1 MGMAEKANLEDMVNE
16 AREAARA
23 AAGDGDAGAGTG
35 YSALPGLVRE
45 LLRTPGFKEL
55 LLIHLRDVNPDN
67 AAELV
72 RAFLWEDVAFS
83 MSVLGASPAL
93 VNWVVELLLE
103 LGKQLNNFTLDILRD
118 FIARLGKDLDT
129 EKLKQLPSAYA
140 PLVNQLLLEDR
151 EALDALIA
159 GIGAVAERMM
169 EAGERAWRKIW
180 NTADFGKIRVG
191 LTAHLEERRAEL
203 DGEPGLL
210 NPVAISNL
218 LGVVPPLAN
227 YILRVITRTLQSL
240 NLPAEILANAVFQ
253 LLEDIDMA
261 EMGGLVNALAGL
273 VINLHRGNLVLGRDE
288 PRFKAVLERVSRELV
303 DNVDG
308 EAFREM
314 LTALKEDGAVIG
326 QVLSGYVYATPEST
340 ARAARALYLAVGALL
355 RSAAEHLR
363 RFSELPPEAVAAM
376 DAYFEEAVDP
386 RELARVI
393 NYNAVLLNK
402 AFDARPDL
410 LAGFTAK
417 LLAGL
422 DTEALAEAGKKM
434 ALQVR
439 DAALADPA
447 VKAALEPEAV
457 AERINA
463 ALAALNAFAWRNP
476 GMMADKAARV
486 LATVNVDDLVLAAS
500 EVAGAAFAALRKH
513 PEVIGKVARPLMAKL
528 AKPVA
533 ICAGVTGALVIAAIS
548 LRKRGQART

>member
-1 MGMAEKANLEDMVNE
+1 MAEKTNLEDLVRE

-23 AAGDGDAGAGTG
+23 AGDDGGGAGAGMG

-45 LLRTPGFKEL
+45 LIRTPGFKEL
-55 LLIHLRDVNPDN
+55 LLIHLRDVNPAN

-83 MSVLGASPAL
+83 MSVLGASPSL

-103 LGKQLNNFTLDILRD
+103 LGKQLNNFTLDILKD

-129 EKLKQLPSAYA
+129 ERLKEIPSAYA

-159 GIGAVAERMM
+159 GIGAVAERMLQ
-169 EAGERAWRKIW
+169 AGERTWRKVW
-180 NTADFGKIRVG
+180 NTADFGKVRVG
-191 LTAHLEERRAEL
+191 LTAHLEGRRAEL
-203 DGEPGLL
+203 EGEPGLF

-227 YILRVITRTLQSL
+227 YLLRVMTRALQALS
-240 NLPAEILANAVFQ
+240 LPAEILANAVFQ

-273 VINLHRGNLVLGRDE
+273 VTALHRGNLVLGRDE
-288 PRFKAVLERVSRELV
+288 PRFKAVLERVSRDLV
-303 DNVDG
+303 DSVDG

-314 LTALKEDGAVIG
+314 LVALKEDGAVIG
-326 QVLSGYVYATPEST
+326 QVLSGYIYATPDST
-340 ARAARALYLAVGALL
+340 VQAARALYLAVGAAL
-355 RSAAEHLR
+355 RAAAEHLR

-410 LAGFTAK
+410 LAGFAGK

-422 DTEALAEAGKKM
+422 DTEALAEAGKKA
-434 ALQVR
+434 ALQVKE
-439 DAALADPA
+439 AALADPA
-447 VKAALEPEAV
+447 VRAALEPEAV

-463 ALAALNAFAWRNP
+463 VLAAFNAFAWRNP
-476 GMMADKAARV
+476 GLMADKAARV
-486 LATVNVDDLVLAAS
+486 LGAINVDDLVLAAS
-500 EVAGAAFAALRKH
+500 EVAAAGFAALRRH
-513 PEVIGKVARPLMAKL
+513 PEVIGKVAKPLLTKA
-528 AKPVA
+528 AKPAAAAAAALGVA
-533 ICAGVTGALVIAAIS
+533 AAAVLLV
-548 LRKRGQART
+548 RRRR

>member
-1 MGMAEKANLEDMVNE
+1 MAEKANLEDLVRE

-23 AAGDGDAGAGTG
+23 AGDDGEGTGTG

-55 LLIHLRDVNPDN
+55 LLIHLRDVNPEN

-83 MSVLGASPAL
+83 MSVLGASPSL

-118 FIARLGKDLDT
+118 FIARMGKDLDT
-129 EKLKQLPSAYA
+129 ERLKELPSAYA

-169 EAGERAWRKIW
+169 QAGERIWRKIW

-203 DGEPGLL
+203 EGEPGIL
-210 NPVAISNL
+210 NPVAVSNL

-227 YILRVITRTLQSL
+227 YLLRVITRTLQSL

-253 LLEDIDMA
+253 LLEDMDMA

-273 VINLHRGNLVLGRDE
+273 VTALHRGNLVLGRDE

-308 EAFREM
+308 EALREM
-314 LTALKEDGAVIG
+314 LVALKEDGAVIG

-340 ARAARALYLAVGALL
+340 ARTARALYLAVGALL
-355 RSAAEHLR
+355 RSAAEQMR
-363 RFSELPPEAVAAM
+363 RFSDLPPEAVAAM

-386 RELARVI
+386 RDLARVL

-410 LAGFTAK
+410 LGSFLGK

-434 ALQVR
+434 ALQAR
-439 DAALADPA
+439 DAALADPTL
-447 VKAALEPEAV
+447 KAALEPEAIG
-457 AERINA
+457 ERINA
-463 ALAALNAFAWRNP
+463 ALAAFNAFAWRNP
-476 GMMADKAARV
+476 GLMADKAARA
-486 LATVNVDDLVLAAS
+486 LAVVNVDDLVLAAS
-500 EVAGAAFAALRKH
+500 EVGAAAFAALRKH
-513 PEVIGKVARPLMAKL
+513 PEVIGKIARPLLARV
-528 AKPVA
+528 AKPA
-533 ICAGVTGALVIAAIS
+533 AMGAGAVTALAGAVLLV
-548 LRKRGQART
+548 RRMRR

>member
-1 MGMAEKANLEDMVNE
+1 MVEQANMEKILK
-16 AREAARA
+16 EAAGGA
-23 AAGDGDAGAGTG
+23 DGGGAGAGMG

-45 LLRTPGFKEL
+45 LIRTPGFKEL
-55 LLIHLRDVNPDN
+55 LLIHLRDVNPEN

-72 RAFLWEDVAFS
+72 RTFIWEDVAFS
-83 MSVLGASPAL
+83 MSVLGASPSL

-103 LGKQLNNFTLDILRD
+103 LGKQLNNFTLDILKD

-129 EKLKQLPSAYA
+129 ERLKQLPSAYA

-159 GIGAVAERMM
+159 GIGAAAERMM
-169 EAGERAWRKIW
+169 QAGERTWRKIW

-191 LTAHLEERRAEL
+191 LTAHLEARRAEL

-227 YILRVITRTLQSL
+227 YTLRVITRALQSL

-273 VINLHRGNLVLGRDE
+273 VTALHRGNLVLGRDE
-288 PRFKAVLERVSRELV
+288 PRFKGVLERVTRELV

-314 LTALKEDGAVIG
+314 LVALKEDGAVIG
-326 QVLSGYVYATPEST
+326 QVVSGYIYATPEST
-340 ARAARALYLAVGALL
+340 AQVARALYLAVGAAL
-355 RSAAEHLR
+355 RSAAEHMR
-363 RFSELPPEAVAAM
+363 RFSELPSEAVAAM

-386 RELARVI
+386 RELARII

-402 AFDARPDL
+402 ALDARPDL
-410 LAGFTAK
+410 LPGFMAK
-417 LLAGL
+417 LLASL
-422 DTEALAEAGKKM
+422 DNEALAEAGKKI
-434 ALQVR
+434 ALQLS
-439 DAALADPA
+439 DAALSDPA

-457 AERINA
+457 GERINA
-463 ALAALNAFAWRNP
+463 ALAAFNAFAWRNP
-476 GMMADKAARV
+476 GLLAEKAERV
-486 LATVNVDDLVLAAS
+486 LATINVDELVLAGS
-500 EVAGAAFAALRKH
+500 ELAAAAFTALRRH
-513 PEVIGKVARPLMAKL
+513 PEVIGKAVKPVMAKAAAPAAAAAAAL
-528 AKPVA
+528 GALL
-533 ICAGVTGALVIAAIS
+533 CAGLLIRR
-548 LRKRGQART
+548 LRKR